1 MFYTKETFEEKCL
14 EKMPDSNFKMIQ
26 FNGIKNPCSFL
37 CLKCNNTLSYQNA
50 DKIIDRGR
58 RGLKNVCKFC
68 EDTKQKRPREK
79 AKEKVKNIL
88 KEKNSLT
95 LLDEIRDL
103 RKKVNWHCKKCNHN
117 FQRSTNA
124 FLNNSKCPW
133 CEGVFDKINIDILQ
147 ERAKDLYGDEYFI
160 LDEEYDVKK
169 SNKITVKHNL
179 CGFVWKINS
188 NSFLQGHCCPNC
200 KSSQGERKVR
210 NYLKKYNFDFKEQY
224 SFSNDDKIKNKKF
237 DFYLNIDEKQIVIEY
252 NGRQHY
258 QPVDF
263 FGGIEGFLK
272 QQERDNIKKDYCL
285 KNNIELIVIPWYDE
299 HIIQTDELAQ
309 RLNGIKFA

>member
-1 MFYTKETFEEKCL
+1 M
-14 EKMPDSNFKMIQ
+14 
-26 FNGIKNPCSFL
+26 
-37 CLKCNNTLSYQNA
+37 
-50 DKIIDRGR
+50 
-58 RGLKNVCKFC
+58 
-68 EDTKQKRPREK
+68 
-79 AKEKVKNIL
+79 
-88 KEKNSLT
+88 
-95 LLDEIRDL
+95 
-103 RKKVNWHCKKCNHN
+103 
-117 FQRSTNA
+117 
-124 FLNNSKCPW
+124 
-133 CEGVFDKINIDILQ
+133 
-147 ERAKDLYGDEYFI
+147 
-160 LDEEYDVKK
+160 
-169 SNKITVKHNL
+169 
-179 CGFVWKINS
+179 
-188 NSFLQGHCCPNC
+188 
-200 KSSQGERKVR
+200 R

-237 DFYLNIDEKQIVIEY
+237 DFYLNIHEKQIVIEY